1 MEVLLTGN
9 TGYFN
14 KESLQTIF
22 PKDTVVVC
30 SESHEDDKQDNVR
43 WFKKDVMGDE
53 FQRIFVTYGFDTV
66 MYFSHFLT
74 RDGKGVGEIE
84 QLRRVLSMSQK
95 SKIKR
100 FVYVT
105 SNEALL
111 DTENSSSI
119 IYQSVET
126 ICLYYARSYQI
137 EVKVLCVPHLICG
150 YYRDDFWCR
159 IFDQLERGQKVEVK
173 SLGTEVAA
181 FLSVPDLSTFLYR
194 LFESWDEYN
203 RLLED
208 PLYETIFLHSGAR
221 TTYNEVAECIRQ
233 YYPQADIRFIK
244 SGIKGQ
250 KIYGEDK
257 ARYVYGWFAKEDAC
271 ADFGRY
277 IKEYRDNFYQKPS
290 LRERLRQK
298 LRLNSR
304 FMMII
309 ELILGAAL
317 VEGYNRYSS
326 GSVQFRMIDTRLL
339 FVVLMASIYGT
350 NVGALAAFIE
360 IASLIWAYYRQGT
373 NITLLFYDPGNWV
386 PFILLL
392 VAGAICGYVKQKKDE
407 DINFIKEENRVVHS
421 ENVFISQLY
430 QEAMEYKNQYK
441 QDLIGSR
448 DGFGRIFDVVKR
460 LSTTVPEEIFAE
472 SIPVMEDV
480 LGNRSIA
487 IYTINDKNARFA
499 RLSVSSEQLNQRL
512 KKSISLDD
520 YRQVIDTVIEKEI
533 WFNSGVAEGYPTY
546 VTGIKSD
553 GILTVLIMIYNVEF
567 IQMGTYY
574 TNLIRILSGL
584 MENFILK
591 AWEYQKA
598 VANQTFMEGTAI
610 TRTEYF
616 RQQLDIQKEMAGNK
630 LTSFRLLRIIRDD
643 RSLAQMD
650 DLLHTKIRNNDI
662 IGIGNDGNIY
672 LLAAQVDESS
682 EGIVLKRFRD
692 MGLTCDIVEDI
703 A

>member
-9 TGYFN
+9 TGYLN

-30 SESHEDDKQDNVR
+30 SESHEDDKQENIR
-43 WFKKDVMGDE
+43 WFKKDIMSNE
-53 FQRIFVTYGFDTV
+53 FQRIFVTYGFESV
-66 MYFSHFLT
+66 MFFSHFLT
-74 RDGKGVGEIE
+74 REGKGVGEIE

-95 SKIKR
+95 SRIKR

-105 SNEALL
+105 SNDALR
-111 DTENSSSI
+111 DDENSKSI
-119 IYQSVET
+119 IYESVQS
-126 ICLYYARSYQI
+126 ICLYYAKSYQI
-137 EVKVLCVPHLICG
+137 EVKVLCIPHLICG
-150 YYRDDFWCR
+150 YYKDDFWCR
-159 IFDQLERGQKVEVK
+159 IFDQLERDRKVEIK
-173 SLGTEVAA
+173 SLGSDKAA
-181 FLSVPDLSTFLYR
+181 FLSVPDFATFLYR
-194 LFESWDEYN
+194 LFENWDEYN

-208 PLYETIFLHSGAR
+208 PLYETIFLHSGAN
-221 TTYNEVAECIRQ
+221 TTYDEIAQCIRQ
-233 YYPQADIRFIK
+233 YYPRADISFIK
-244 SGIKGQ
+244 SGIRGH

-257 ARYVYGWFAKEDAC
+257 ARYIYGWFAKEDAC
-271 ADFGRY
+271 ADFGKY
-277 IKEYRDNFYQKPS
+277 IEEYRDNFYQKPTFQ
-290 LRERLRQK
+290 EKLRQK

-309 ELILGAAL
+309 ELVLGTL
-317 VEGYNRYSS
+317 FVEAYNRYSS
-326 GSVQFRMIDTRLL
+326 GSVQFRMIDVRLL

-350 NVGALAAFIE
+350 NIGTITAFIE
-360 IASLIWAYYRQGT
+360 IGSLIWAYYRQGT
-373 NITLLFYDPGNWV
+373 SVTLLFYDPGNWI

-392 VAGAICGYVKQKKDE
+392 VGGAICGYVKQKKDE
-407 DINFIKEENRVVHS
+407 EIDFIKEENRVVHS

-430 QEAMEYKNQYK
+430 QEAMDYKNQYK

-448 DGFGRIFDVVKR
+448 DGFGRIFDVVKK

-480 LGNRSIA
+480 LSNKSIA

-499 RLSVSSEQLNQRL
+499 RLSVSSEQMSSRL

-520 YRQVIDTVIEKEI
+520 YRQVLDTVMEKEI
-533 WFNSGVAEGYPTY
+533 WFNTDVAEGYPTY
-546 VTGIKSD
+546 VAGIKSD
-553 GILTVLIMIYNVEF
+553 GVLSVLIMIYNVEF

-591 AWEYQKA
+591 AWEYQRV
-598 VANQTFMEGTAI
+598 VAARTFVEGTAI
-610 TRTEYF
+610 TRTDYF
-616 RQQLDIQKEMAGNK
+616 RQQLDIQREMADNK
-630 LTSFRLLRIIRDD
+630 LNSFRLLRILKGD
-643 RSLAQMD
+643 RSLVEMD
-650 DLLHTKIRNNDI
+650 DLLHSKIRNNDI
-662 IGIGNDGNIY
+662 MGLGNDGNIY

-682 EGIVLKRFRD
+682 EGIVLNRFRD
-692 MGLTCDIVEDI
+692 MGLSCDIVEDI